1 MQAYAWAL
9 LNGKILIRTLRQ
21 YGILFVCCFLVSVHC
36 LVFYK
41 SLNSRNCVFTIFL
54 QKASQPRVFS
64 FRKYS
69 AVVCLY
75 ENFLPHAWVSGFSRH
90 TMKFSSS
97 GRFDYFMRSNSRRR
111 YSSNFRPK
119 MHGRVPWFEVHE
131 AGKTFGPNE
140 DRFWIP
146 SNCRIGT
153 EFFRRSI
160 NSNLQCHLLSALYD
174 TIQ

>member
-64 FRKYS
+64 FCKYS

-111 YSSNFRPK
+111 YSSNFRQKCTGEFRDSKCTKPEK
-119 MHGRVPWFEVHE
+119 LLVPMKIDSGFLRIVGSGQSSFGGR
-131 AGKTFGPNE
+131 
-140 DRFWIP
+140 
-146 SNCRIGT
+146 
-153 EFFRRSI
+153 
-160 NSNLQCHLLSALYD
+160 
-174 TIQ
+174 